1 MEVEAVPPAEGW
13 CHSLT
18 DKGEYGKFVLYHTP
32 LVTKFLTAANV
43 RSSQRCMSTVDLLV
57 SYDRDRLK
65 VCSGSGKS
73 RGCE

>member
-18 DKGEYGKFVLYHTP
+18 DKGEYGKFALYHMP

-43 RSSQRCMSTVDLLV
+43 RSSQRCNCAACQLWIYWCHVTEI
-57 SYDRDRLK
+57 
-65 VCSGSGKS
+65 G
-73 RGCE
+73 